1 MVPFA
6 FNYVSHGQSKPQ
18 LIFPRIYGPVV
29 SLRKNFVIA

>member
-18 LIFPRIYGPVV
+18 LIFPRLNGPVV
-29 SLRKNFVIA
+29 SRC